1 VFKTLDG
8 YINIAAAGQKMWE
21 RVCETLGIPE
31 LIRHPDYAT
40 GAARSKNRDAVNALM
55 EKETVKNTSAH
66 WVDMFNKLGVPCGPI
81 YSIDQTF
88 ADPQVQHLAIAKD
101 VRTQDQKTITLVGQP
116 VRLSRTPSEI
126 VAPPPLLGEHTDEIL
141 AEFGFGKDE
150 IGKLHAD
157 KVL

>member
-1 VFKTLDG
+1 
-8 YINIAAAGQKMWE
+8 
-21 RVCETLGIPE
+21 
-31 LIRHPDYAT
+31 
-40 GAARSKNRDAVNALM
+40 
-55 EKETVKNTSAH
+55 VK
-66 WVDMFNKLGVPCGPI
+66 
-81 YSIDQTF
+81 
-88 ADPQVQHLAIAKD
+88 HLAIARD

-150 IGKLHAD
+150 IGKLHAE

>member
-1 VFKTLDG
+1 MK
-8 YINIAAAGQKMWE
+8 
-21 RVCETLGIPE
+21 
-31 LIRHPDYAT
+31 
-40 GAARSKNRDAVNALM
+40 
-55 EKETVKNTSAH
+55 
-66 WVDMFNKLGVPCGPI
+66 
-81 YSIDQTF
+81 
-88 ADPQVQHLAIAKD
+88 HLAIAKD

-126 VAPPPLLGEHTDEIL
+126 VAPPPMLGEHTDEIL